1 MTATTLHD
9 VALVTAARGDVASAE
24 SLFRQAMDIH
34 RKALGDGH
42 PLVAVTLN
50 SLSRILRDQGRNDE
64 AAAALEGALAIAR
77 PALGSD
83 HQLIAIY
90 TINLASVHL
99 ARGEP
104 EAAEPLLREGL
115 RIRALAPQLV
125 PNRRRIF
132 PEDDWSVGATKSL
145 LGAALTALA
154 RYGEAETVLLEARRD
169 LDAMSPL
176 PRPDVD
182 ANITRLVDLYI
193 AWGKQDKAARYR
205 ALLRSSP

>member
-1 MTATTLHD
+1 MHN
-9 VALVTAARGDVASAE
+9 AAKGFSMKRAGSMDAKGIEMRGSSV
-24 SLFRQAMDIH
+24 
-34 RKALGDGH
+34 
-42 PLVAVTLN
+42 PLVSGKTVN
-50 SLSRILRDQGRNDE
+50 RKFRIV
-64 AAAALEGALAIAR
+64 I
-77 PALGSD
+77 D

-132 PEDDWSVGATKSL
+132 PEDDWTVGATKSL

-169 LDAMSPL
+169 LDAMSPP

-193 AWGKQDKAARYR
+193 AWGKQDEAARYR
-205 ALLRSSP
+205 AVLRSSP